1 MDGASHSSFLEP
13 WTAAEVMAELLGM
26 SSASAARRSER
37 LVAPRRRDL
46 PDLPVGIAVGLKD
59 GLELGL
65 AEGLEDG
72 IEDGLELGLAEG
84 LELGE
89 LLGVMD
95 GEGEG
100 LPLGRSVGASDFELL
115 LFC

>member
-26 SSASAARRSER
+26 SSASAAMRSER

-65 AEGLEDG
+65 AEGLE
-72 IEDGLELGLAEG
+72 
-84 LELGE
+84 LGE
-89 LLGVMD
+89 LLGVME

-100 LPLGRSVGASDFELL
+100 LKLGRSVGASDFELL
-115 LFC
+115 AFC

>member
-13 WTAAEVMAELLGM
+13 WTAAEVIAEILGL
-26 SSASAARRSER
+26 SSAARRSEK
-37 LVAPRRRDL
+37 LVASRRRDL

-59 GLELGL
+59 GLELG
-65 AEGLEDG
+65 
-72 IEDGLELGLAEG
+72 
-84 LELGE
+84 E
-89 LLGVMD
+89 LLGAME

-100 LPLGRSVGASDFELL
+100 LPLGRSDGASDFELL